1 MPQYSLGLY
10 EKAMPDGLSF
20 REMLELTKR
29 TGFDRLELSIDE
41 SDMRLARLDWTSDQV
56 RGLKCMMDDSSIL
69 IRTMCLSG
77 HRKYP
82 LGSHD
87 PVIRERSLEIMRKAV
102 GLAAELG
109 IAIIQLAGYD
119 VYYETG
125 DEETRAWFAQNL
137 AISTEMAAKARV
149 NMQEIQQITTQTT
162 EGTRLT
168 SQSIG
173 QLSALAEELR
183 ASVAGFKVN

>member
-56 RGLKCMMDDSSIL
+56 RALKCMMDDSSIL

-77 HRKYP
+77 HR
-82 LGSHD
+82 
-87 PVIRERSLEIMRKAV
+87 
-102 GLAAELG
+102 
-109 IAIIQLAGYD
+109 
-119 VYYETG
+119 
-125 DEETRAWFAQNL
+125 
-137 AISTEMAAKARV
+137 
-149 NMQEIQQITTQTT
+149 
-162 EGTRLT
+162 
-168 SQSIG
+168 
-173 QLSALAEELR
+173 
-183 ASVAGFKVN
+183 